1 MVHGAAEGK
10 NRPQRVEPTG
20 RVTVGEKNNLFLAE
34 TLSKLRFFGT
44 S

>member
-1 MVHGAAEGK
+1 VWIDGVGTVM
-10 NRPQRVEPTG
+10 
-20 RVTVGEKNNLFLAE
+20 VGEKNNWFLAE